1 MGFMI
6 GLVVGILVML
16 AVVAMAVLKNRLLAS
31 GSHKPLRCAL
41 GFHRMDHN
49 RLFHPT
55 MGRCRRP
62 GCGYKYNKNPPE
74 VQAMVNRSAR
84 EFGW

>member
-1 MGFMI
+1 MEFTI
-6 GLVVGILVML
+6 GIAVGILVML
-16 AVVAMAVLKNRLLAS
+16 AVVALALFRHRLRAS
-31 GSHKPLRCAL
+31 GSEQPIRCAL
-41 GFHRMDHN
+41 GFHRMSHN

-62 GCGYKYNKNPPE
+62 GCGYKYDKNPPE
-74 VQAMVNRSAR
+74 VQAMVRRTGR